1 LRRGCQFSDPFRSSI
16 RNTKL
21 AATGNGDINKGDHS
35 VPTVKVLDSTMAY
48 EESGAGTPIVFL
60 HGNATTSRL
69 WRKVLPAV
77 GKPGRLI
84 SPDLIGMGASG
95 KPDISYRFD
104 DQARYVA
111 AFMDTLGLG
120 QVVLVR
126 ARLGWPSCLRLG
138 CPQNWASGWR
148 GVP

>member
-1 LRRGCQFSDPFRSSI
+1 M
-16 RNTKL
+16 
-21 AATGNGDINKGDHS
+21 
-35 VPTVKVLDSTMAY
+35 PTVKVLDSTMAY